1 MEEYGIIICDDEK
14 DQVRRIHDLV
24 KYAIWSL
31 EDSADS
37 KDKEFKI
44 TLEANSYIEVAD
56 YLEDNK
62 VDSGVYFLDI
72 ELSRDKADRDGID
85 LAEFIR
91 QRDPNAQIIFITAYE
106 NLAAMTYRRRTGAL
120 DFITKNDSDEV
131 IQKRLNETLSL
142 AARRIRESHA
152 IKKMTFSYKMG
163 RRIINENINN
173 ILYIITTPK
182 SHRLKIVT
190 VSGMGEFT
198 GDIKKLEAE
207 NDFLEK
213 ISQSCLANP
222 SNIVEINLSTR
233 VISFKDGY
241 KETFPRRSKA
251 KMKSLIERYNLKT
264 D

>member
-24 KYAIWSL
+24 KYAICSL
-31 EDSADS
+31 EDSDDS

-163 RRIINENINN
+163 RRIINENIND

-190 VSGMGEFT
+190 VNGMGEFT
-198 GDIKKLEAE
+198 GDIKKLEVE

-233 VISFKDGY
+233 SISFKDGY
-241 KETFPRRSKA
+241 KGTFPRRSKA

-264 D
+264 V

>member
-1 MEEYGIIICDDEK
+1 MKEYEIIICDDEI

-62 VDSGVYFLDI
+62 VESGIYFLDI
-72 ELSRDKADRDGID
+72 ELSKDRADKDGID

-91 QRDPNAQIIFITAYE
+91 QKDSNAQIIFITAYE

-120 DFITKNDSDEV
+120 DFITKDDNDELL
-131 IQKRLNETLSL
+131 QKRLNETLSL
-142 AARRIRESHA
+142 AVRRIRESHA

-163 RRIINENINN
+163 RRIINENIND

-182 SHRLKIVT
+182 SHRLKIIT
-190 VSGMGEFT
+190 VNGMGEFT
-198 GDIKKLEAE
+198 GDIKKLEVE

-222 SNIVEINLSTR
+222 NNIVEINLSTR
-233 VISFKDGY
+233 FVLFKDGY

-251 KMKSLIERYNLKT
+251 RMKSLIKKYNLKQV
-264 D
+264 

>member
-31 EDSADS
+31 EDTADS
-37 KDKEFKI
+37 KDKKFKI
-44 TLEANSYIEVAD
+44 TLKANSYIEVAD

-72 ELSRDKADRDGID
+72 ELSKDKADRDGID

-91 QRDPNAQIIFITAYE
+91 QKDPNAQIIFITAYE

-131 IQKRLNETLSL
+131 LQKRLNETLSL

-163 RRIINENINN
+163 RRIINENINDV
-173 ILYIITTPK
+173 LYIITTPK

-190 VSGMGEFT
+190 VNGMGEFT

-222 SNIVEINLSTR
+222 GNIVEINLSTR
-233 VISFKDGY
+233 IISFKDGY
-241 KETFPRRSKA
+241 KETFPRRSKV
-251 KMKSLIERYNLKT
+251 KMKSLIKKYNLKT